1 MGERKGQNFYYPPD
15 FDPKKHGSLNG
26 YHGVH
31 ALRERAN
38 KISEGVLII
47 RFELPFNIYCGT
59 NPDNPDKTIKGCR
72 RHLGIGK
79 RWNAEKKKVGMYY
92 TTPIYQFKLRCSS
105 CSNAIIIKTDP
116 GNLDYVVSEGGQRM
130 NQSWDPVEN
139 GQLVP
144 EDKAVGRKL
153 ADDAMFRLEHESGD
167 QGKNQKDQAPRL
179 GRMIGL
185 NDRMKDDYMTNRF
198 LRDRFREEKKERKEA
213 LLVQEKLKAK
223 AGLDIDI
230 LAEREQDIKMARLLS
245 LQAHVGAEE
254 TLEST
259 RDSIGDKDIFAR
271 ETKAAATKKE
281 LALHTLKKAAGSRQ
295 KMMVKEKG
303 FGVVL
308 RKVARRESDALAEC
322 RIVSPAKR
330 SLSTSSL
337 STPSLSSSAATSPS
351 NVSPNFPCGGGAE
364 QMSAPSFAGF
374 GGRQEEVE
382 EERRPGGG
390 GRSGGGAAIAP
401 PPSLIASSSSPP
413 PAISGVNKG
422 ARPGLGIAA
431 KIMAKY
437 GYRDGE
443 GLGKDKQG
451 ISQALIVE
459 KTSRKGGIII
469 NKASL
474 GTPPPDQPP
483 WTGAPTPPVG
493 LSQPASLYDDLAA
506 AAANE
511 PGFEDDDEYGG
522 AGGGGGG
529 AGEGGGAGGG
539 GGDAEYGSVPM
550 APPAAPA
557 KAKQSITDMMRNPS
571 KVVMMENMVG
581 PGEVDEELEP
591 EVKEECETKYGD
603 IVRVQ
608 ILERT
613 AVAPEETV
621 RIFLEFKR
629 VESATK
635 ALVDLNGRFFGGRQ
649 VRARFYSVERF
660 HEGGLLD

>member
-116 GNLDYVVSEGGQRM
+116 GNLDYLVSEGGQRM

-223 AGLDIDI
+223 VGLDIDI

-254 TLEST
+254 ILEST

-271 ETKAAATKKE
+271 DTKAAATKKE

-337 STPSLSSSAATSPS
+337 STSSLSTPSLSSSAATSPS
-351 NVSPNFPCGGGAE
+351 NASPNFPCGGVAE

-382 EERRPGGG
+382 EERRP
-390 GRSGGGAAIAP
+390 SGGGHAIAP
-401 PPSLIASSSSPP
+401 PPSLTVETFPSTSSTFSTYPSAPPSTSPSAPPPTSLSALLGTYASSSDS
-413 PAISGVNKG
+413 
-422 ARPGLGIAA
+422 
-431 KIMAKY
+431 
-437 GYRDGE
+437 D
-443 GLGKDKQG
+443 
-451 ISQALIVE
+451 
-459 KTSRKGGIII
+459 
-469 NKASL
+469 
-474 GTPPPDQPP
+474 
-483 WTGAPTPPVG
+483 
-493 LSQPASLYDDLAA
+493 
-506 AAANE
+506 
-511 PGFEDDDEYGG
+511 
-522 AGGGGGG
+522 
-529 AGEGGGAGGG
+529 
-539 GGDAEYGSVPM
+539 
-550 APPAAPA
+550 
-557 KAKQSITDMMRNPS
+557 
-571 KVVMMENMVG
+571 
-581 PGEVDEELEP
+581 
-591 EVKEECETKYGD
+591 
-603 IVRVQ
+603 
-608 ILERT
+608 
-613 AVAPEETV
+613 
-621 RIFLEFKR
+621 
-629 VESATK
+629 
-635 ALVDLNGRFFGGRQ
+635 
-649 VRARFYSVERF
+649 
-660 HEGGLLD
+660 

>member
-116 GNLDYVVSEGGQRM
+116 GNLDYIVAEGGQRM

-144 EDKAVGRKL
+144 EDKQVGRKL

-185 NDRMKDDYMTNRF
+185 NDRMKDDYMTNRI

-213 LLVQEKLKAK
+213 LLAQEKLKAK
-223 AGLDIDI
+223 TGLDIDI

-245 LQAHVGAEE
+245 LQAHVAAEE
-254 TLEST
+254 AQHCA
-259 RDSIGDKDIFAR
+259 RDDIGDKDIFAR

-281 LALHTLKKAAGSRQ
+281 LALHTLKKAAGSRH

-303 FGVVL
+303 FGVLL
-308 RKVARRESDALAEC
+308 RKVARRESDALEGC

-351 NVSPNFPCGGGAE
+351 STASPTSPFGGGAE

-401 PPSLIASSSSPP
+401 PPSLTVETFPTTESTSSSAPP
-413 PAISGVNKG
+413 STSSIPPTSSAPPSTCLSLLG
-422 ARPGLGIAA
+422 A
-431 KIMAKY
+431 
-437 GYRDGE
+437 
-443 GLGKDKQG
+443 
-451 ISQALIVE
+451 
-459 KTSRKGGIII
+459 
-469 NKASL
+469 
-474 GTPPPDQPP
+474 
-483 WTGAPTPPVG
+483 
-493 LSQPASLYDDLAA
+493 
-506 AAANE
+506 
-511 PGFEDDDEYGG
+511 
-522 AGGGGGG
+522 
-529 AGEGGGAGGG
+529 
-539 GGDAEYGSVPM
+539 YGS
-550 APPAAPA
+550 
-557 KAKQSITDMMRNPS
+557 SGSDS
-571 KVVMMENMVG
+571 
-581 PGEVDEELEP
+581 D
-591 EVKEECETKYGD
+591 
-603 IVRVQ
+603 
-608 ILERT
+608 
-613 AVAPEETV
+613 
-621 RIFLEFKR
+621 
-629 VESATK
+629 
-635 ALVDLNGRFFGGRQ
+635 
-649 VRARFYSVERF
+649 
-660 HEGGLLD
+660 

>member
-1 MGERKGQNFYYPPD
+1 MNLYDDDDEAAKPAGNVAAGWAQGVRASKNLL
-15 FDPKKHGSLNG
+15 PKKTGAQAQGLTPNSKSKEVLKSKTSNVMAPVKEFKKQKVTDGGGPKLSFNPANAFRGGDSLIPLD
-26 YHGVH
+26 VPID
-31 ALRERAN
+31 REYDPMWPNDYEKVKKDVLEVKNRN
-38 KISEGVLII
+38 K
-47 RFELPFNIYCGT
+47 
-59 NPDNPDKTIKGCR
+59 
-72 RHLGIGK
+72 
-79 RWNAEKKKVGMYY
+79 A
-92 TTPIYQFKLRCSS
+92 
-105 CSNAIIIKTDP
+105 
-116 GNLDYVVSEGGQRM
+116 VSEIAAINKALGVEVV
-130 NQSWDPVEN
+130 DP
-139 GQLVP
+139 
-144 EDKAVGRKL
+144 
-153 ADDAMFRLEHESGD
+153 
-167 QGKNQKDQAPRL
+167 
-179 GRMIGL
+179 
-185 NDRMKDDYMTNRF
+185 
-198 LRDRFREEKKERKEA
+198 EEKR
-213 LLVQEKLKAK
+213 LKY
-223 AGLDIDI
+223 
-230 LAEREQDIKMARLLS
+230 LAEN
-245 LQAHVGAEE
+245 
-254 TLEST
+254 
-259 RDSIGDKDIFAR
+259 
-271 ETKAAATKKE
+271 
-281 LALHTLKKAAGSRQ
+281 KKAAQSR
-295 KMMVKEKG
+295 
-303 FGVVL
+303 F
-308 RKVARRESDALAEC
+308 
-322 RIVSPAKR
+322 
-330 SLSTSSL
+330 
-337 STPSLSSSAATSPS
+337 SAG
-351 NVSPNFPCGGGAE
+351 GGGAE

-511 PGFEDDDEYGG
+511 PGFEDEDEYGG
-522 AGGGGGG
+522 AGGGVGGD
-529 AGEGGGAGGG
+529 GGG
-539 GGDAEYGSVPM
+539 GGEAEYGSAPM